1 MSSRETTEKGYYW
14 DVRRARLPDF
24 GIKRADTM
32 QISKVPKVT
41 AVPSVA
47 WISKLP
53 RLPRVPQ
60 ALMFLSVP
68 GVTNTPR
75 SPGFHSSLGRIFPER
90 FQSRL
95 AVYGYVRIPRVHS
108 SFKARNVRSA
118 HFLQVWQSRH

>member
-24 GIKRADTM
+24 WIKRVDTM

-47 WISKLP
+47 WVSKPP
-53 RLPRVPQ
+53 RLPRAPQ
-60 ALMFLSVP
+60 ALM
-68 GVTNTPR
+68 TPR

-108 SFKARNVRSA
+108 SFKARKVRSA
-118 HFLQVWQSRH
+118 HVLQVWQS